1 MGSLKEF
8 MSVKTMMISF
18 MFMITAASVSS
29 STTNKSIAHH
39 SKVVNDLLRNYDL
52 HVPPLRSKNHT
63 VEVAAGLAM
72 IHMDSLT
79 ESGILTA
86 TAWMRLVW
94 NDYRLQWHESEYGGI
109 NVIRFN
115 PKKVW
120 LPDIEL
126 YNAAYPSD
134 YSLSSQYNEGT
145 NVLIYPDG
153 EVLYVPPVT
162 MKVLCHNFTHSV
174 WPQGEQE
181 CSIKLGSWTYD
192 GLILNLTLYNNKHHI
207 DLTDMSKSSPWLI
220 THQFGDA
227 YQVKYYDCCPEP
239 YESLVFRFKMKPQY
253 YIKDPKAEFQVLSNL
268 LIVSVMTLLIL
279 LLGVGS
285 VVFFIIRMSKIETGS
300 YKMTLLREASNNFS

>member
-39 SKVVNDLLRNYDL
+39 SKVVSDLLRNYDL

-79 ESGILTA
+79 ESGILTV

-94 NDYRLQWHESEYGGI
+94 KDYRLQWHESEYGGV
-109 NVIRFN
+109 NVIRLN
-115 PKKVW
+115 SKKVW

-162 MKVLCHNFTHSV
+162 MKILCHNFTHSV
-174 WPQGEQE
+174 WPQ
-181 CSIKLGSWTYD
+181 
-192 GLILNLTLYNNKHHI
+192 HHI

-253 YIKDPKAEFQVLSNL
+253 YIKDPKAEFRVLSNF
-268 LIVSVMTLLIL
+268 LIVSVMTLLVL

-285 VVFFIIRMSKIETGS
+285 VVFFIIRMNKIETGS

>member
-1 MGSLKEF
+1 
-8 MSVKTMMISF
+8 MISF
-18 MFMITAASVSS
+18 MFMITAALVSS

-39 SKVVNDLLRNYDL
+39 SKVVSDLLRNYDL

-94 NDYRLQWHESEYGGI
+94 NDYRLQWHESEYGGV
-109 NVIRFN
+109 NVIRLN

-162 MKVLCHNFTHSV
+162 MKVLCHNFTHSA

-192 GLILNLTLYNNKHHI
+192 GLILNLTLFNNKHEI
-207 DLTDMSKSSPWLI
+207 DLKDMSQISPWNI
-220 THQFGDA
+220 THQLGNTRNEKF
-227 YQVKYYDCCPEP
+227 YECCPEP
-239 YESLVFRFKMKPQY
+239 YQDLNFRFTLKPLFPM
-253 YIKDPKAEFQVLSNL
+253 KDPNAVYHILSQLLMVSIAILAILVIGGGCILAYFVKRREAETN
-268 LIVSVMTLLIL
+268 
-279 LLGVGS
+279 
-285 VVFFIIRMSKIETGS
+285 S
-300 YKMTLLREASNNFS
+300 YKMKLLREASNTST